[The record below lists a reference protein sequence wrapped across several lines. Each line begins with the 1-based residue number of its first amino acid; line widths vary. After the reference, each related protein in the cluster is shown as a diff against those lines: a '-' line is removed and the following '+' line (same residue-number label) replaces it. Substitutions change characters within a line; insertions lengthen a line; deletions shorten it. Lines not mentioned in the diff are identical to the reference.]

1 MATFSNTPYESEL
14 LSNLYDILTRL
25 PNNTANLIKPRD
37 IRDGVYTIWENILFK
52 NTTVNG
58 STVSYFGLDNPDY
71 KSLFYLG
78 KKELSGNPIMSDL
91 LLNSDSDY
99 YIFNNKSDSNPSLQ
113 DTKIS
118 FLAGPSSS
126 DYYYAPYINA
136 KKITTPARIDLQ
148 IINPAT
154 GGAIDIGSTQNNVS
168 LSGVVYPKGAS
179 ASLGNTL
186 IYTAPN
192 ELSWTSSAIIL
203 GTVSYIPYIGPSNTL
218 LSSNL
223 KHVGDSTQIVNDRY
237 LSDES
242 GLYRFNF
249 NNGTFIEMSTDGGSL
264 INPHFKLDTNKLEL
278 ISSNGGLL
286 LNNNNII
293 LNHNYINLVST
304 HSYLSSSTI
313 DINTNDIYITS
324 SNSLNMDNNDLYIN
338 SSNSVNLQSQ
348 YTTINS
354 DVSYTLDSA
363 DLTLNSTNFNSGSLN
378 RYDLQTRYLNNTT
391 TLFTHSV
398 GTYGFIAM
406 SQSSLNFKHS
416 GTMSLSASNINMSA
430 SNIRIAPTN
439 LYSLASPTIS
449 LVSLGE
455 TKIILGNS
463 NTTVAAVNSLS
474 LYSDNGSVDISAIVD
489 VNLYSDIGNIN
500 IDTSNDVLV
509 TGTSFKFNSV
519 DVLTTTNAKT
529 VTNKTLIS
537 TNNTVIDATR
547 LQTFTISTTTPTI
560 TDNDYIKTST
570 SLMWDGTRWT
580 PTKVTHTEY
589 IPDPGGV
596 GTFTYTIT
604 HSMVGAI
611 VNFTVY
617 QNNGGA
623 VTKYEPSVSQVSFIA
638 DNNSKIAL
646 TMDRGYDYYVTIQKG
661 HFTMSAYIP

>member
-14 LSNLYDILTRL
+14 LSNLYDILTKL

-37 IRDGVYTIWENILFK
+37 LRDGVYTIWENILFK

-154 GGAIDIGSTQNNVS
+154 GGSIDIGSTQNNVS

-223 KHVGDSTQIVNDRY
+223 KHVGDSTQIINDRY

-249 NNGTFIEMSTDGGSL
+249 NNGTFIEMSTDGGLL

-278 ISSNGGLL
+278 ISSNGSLL
-286 LNNNNII
+286 LNNTNII
-293 LNHNYINLVST
+293 LNHTNINLVST

-313 DINTNDIYITS
+313 DVNVVNLTLTSSHLILTSSYIDNNSNTYSINSANIINTS
-324 SNSLNMDNNDLYIN
+324 IN
-338 SSNSVNLQSQ
+338 SISN
-348 YTTINS
+348 NS
-354 DVSYTLDSA
+354 YLLD
-363 DLTLNSTNFNSGSLN
+363 
-378 RYDLQTRYLNNTT
+378 NTT

-398 GTYGFIAM
+398 GTYGYIAM
-406 SQSSLNFKHS
+406 SQSSLDMRH
-416 GTMSLSASNINMSA
+416 GLTMSLSASNVGMSGT
-430 SNIRIAPTN
+430 NIRLIPTT
-439 LYSLASPTIS
+439 LFSVVSPTIS
-449 LVSLGE
+449 MVSQGE
-455 TKIILGNS
+455 TKIILGNN
-463 NTTVAAVNSLS
+463 NTTVAAANNLS
-474 LYSDNGSVDISAIVD
+474 LYSDNGSVGISAIVD
-489 VNLYSDIGNIN
+489 INLYTDIGDIN
-500 IDTSNDVLV
+500 IDTANNVSV
-509 TGTSFKFNSV
+509 TGGSFKFNTR
-519 DVLTTTNAKT
+519 DVVTTTGT
-529 VTNKTLIS
+529 QVLTNKTLIS
-537 TNNTVIDATR
+537 TNNTVIDATK
-547 LQTFTISTTTPTI
+547 LQTHTVSTTTPI
-560 TDNDYIKTST
+560 RLSSSSIQST
-570 SLMWDGTRWT
+570 TALVWDGSKWE
-580 PTKVTHTEY
+580 PTKISHYEY
-589 IPDPGGV
+589 IPALSGNGIFYHV
-596 GTFTYTIT
+596 CT
-604 HSMVGAI
+604 HSMNGAY
-611 VNFTVY
+611 VNITVWQRDTTETTVLVYPVTASMNYNLDSKFTL
-617 QNNGGA
+617 Q
-623 VTKYEPSVSQVSFIA
+623 
-638 DNNSKIAL
+638 L
-646 TMDRGYDYYVTIQKG
+646 DRGDYEYFVLANKG
-661 HFTMSAYIP
+661 YGTSAYVPPFAP

>member
-14 LSNLYDILTRL
+14 LSNLYDILTKL

-37 IRDGVYTIWENILFK
+37 LRDGVYTIWENILFK

-223 KHVGDSTQIVNDRY
+223 KHVGDSTQIINDRY

-249 NNGTFIEMSTDGGSL
+249 NNGTFIEMSTDGGLL

-278 ISSNGGLL
+278 ISSNGSLL
-286 LNNNNII
+286 LNNTNII
-293 LNHNYINLVST
+293 LNHTNINLVST

-313 DINTNDIYITS
+313 DIKA
-324 SNSLNMDNNDLYIN
+324 NSLTLTGSTYLTLYSDNIDNNATSIYGIN
-338 SSNSVNLQSQ
+338 SNDLL
-348 YTTINS
+348 TINS
-354 DVSYTLDSA
+354 I
-363 DLTLNSTNFNSGSLN
+363 NSINTSID
-378 RYDLQTRYLNNTT
+378 RYESQTRYLNNTT

-416 GTMSLSASNINMSA
+416 GTMSMSASNISMSA
-430 SNIRIAPTN
+430 SNIRLQPTT
-439 LYSLASPTIS
+439 LFSVASPTIS
-449 LVSLGE
+449 LVSQGE
-455 TKIILGNS
+455 TKIILGNN
-463 NTTVAAVNSLS
+463 NTLVSAANL
-474 LYSDNGSVDISAIVD
+474 LTLNCDNGDIMSYAIGNNTLQTDIGD
-489 VNLYSDIGNIN
+489 VNLISA
-500 IDTSNDVLV
+500 NDVIV
-509 TGTSFKFNSV
+509 TGTSFKFNTR
-519 DVLTTTNAKT
+519 DVVTTTGT
-529 VTNKTLIS
+529 QVLTNKTLIS

-547 LQTFTISTTTPTI
+547 LQTFTISTTTPTR
-560 TDNDYIKTST
+560 TST
-570 SLMWDGTRWT
+570 SDVETTTSLIWDGSKWE
-580 PTKVTHTEY
+580 PTKITHYEVVNGQT
-589 IPDPGGV
+589 GT
-596 GTFTYTIT
+596 GTFNYGVT
-604 HSMVGAI
+604 HSMNGAY
-611 VNFTVY
+611 VDFTIWQY
-617 QNNGGA
+617 DSNASYTQKYTA
-623 VTKYEPSVSQVSFIA
+623 TASATKTSAPFTNDSVLY
-638 DNNSKIAL
+638 L
-646 TMDRGYDYYVTIQKG
+646 TLDQGDYIYHVVINKGYGSTLY
-661 HFTMSAYIP
+661 AP